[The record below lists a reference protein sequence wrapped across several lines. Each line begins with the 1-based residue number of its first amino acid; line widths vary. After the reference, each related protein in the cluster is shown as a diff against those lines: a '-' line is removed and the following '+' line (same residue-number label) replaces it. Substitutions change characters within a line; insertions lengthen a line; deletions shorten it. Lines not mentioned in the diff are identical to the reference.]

1 MNNSF
6 KLFSFIFFLSF
17 IFFSCQKDS
26 TLDNCEDLIDG
37 YTIIK
42 VSQNDLIKYEGLA
55 TLNGISVGT
64 CIQGIIFQEEITLTS
79 VKILDECCCEL

>member
-1 MNNSF
+1 LNNSF

-17 IFFSCQKDS
+17 IFFSCQKGS
-26 TLDNCEDLIDG
+26 TCDNCEDIIDG
-37 YTIIK
+37 YTMIK

>member
-1 MNNSF
+1 M
-6 KLFSFIFFLSF
+6 SF

-26 TLDNCEDLIDG
+26 TCDNCEDLIDG

>member
-1 MNNSF
+1 LNNSF

-17 IFFSCQKDS
+17 IFFSCQKGS
-26 TLDNCEDLIDG
+26 TCDNCEDIIDG
-37 YTIIK
+37 YTMIK

-55 TLNGISVGT
+55 TINGISVGT

-79 VKILDECCCEL
+79 IKILDECCCEL

>member
-17 IFFSCQKDS
+17 IFFSCQKGS
-26 TLDNCEDLIDG
+26 TCDNCEDIIDG
-37 YTIIK
+37 YTMIK

>member
-1 MNNSF
+1 LNNSF

-17 IFFSCQKDS
+17 IFFSCQKGS
-26 TLDNCEDLIDG
+26 TCDNCEDIIDG
-37 YTIIK
+37 YSMIK